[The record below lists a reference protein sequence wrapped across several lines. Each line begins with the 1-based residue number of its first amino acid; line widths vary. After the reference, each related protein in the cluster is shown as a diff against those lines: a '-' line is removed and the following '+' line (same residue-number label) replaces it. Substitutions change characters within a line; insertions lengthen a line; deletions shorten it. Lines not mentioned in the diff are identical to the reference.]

1 MEATPPLPDEARPV
15 LTAYEGME
23 ASKTAHFAY
32 LAEVDARVQGGGQ
45 RTLADEARLHTLL
58 AEHDRAVESFK
69 GAILDLLRSAP
80 EAHAAFLRYIT
91 TRNAALGEDADT
103 H

>member
-1 MEATPPLPDEARPV
+1 VIEAVPPLPEEAHPA
-15 LTAYEGME
+15 LAAYEGME
-23 ASKTAHFAY
+23 VSKTAHFAY

-80 EAHAAFLRYIT
+80 EAHAAFLRYLT
-91 TRNAALGEDADT
+91 TRNTALGNDA
-103 H
+103 